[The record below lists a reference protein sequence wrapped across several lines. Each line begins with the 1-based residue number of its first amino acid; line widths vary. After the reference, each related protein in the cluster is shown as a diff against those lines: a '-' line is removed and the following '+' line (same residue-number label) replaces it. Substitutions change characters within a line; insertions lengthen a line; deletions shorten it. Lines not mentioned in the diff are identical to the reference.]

1 MRMAIRDGSL
11 PLATCS
17 HEQQKPHDA
26 QGENA
31 AATSSQV
38 MTTSS
43 RRMAPIPPRHEHTS
57 H

>member
-1 MRMAIRDGSL
+1 MRMVIRDGSL

-43 RRMAPIPPRHEHTS
+43 RRMAPIPPRHEQTS